1 MLKFKKMLNIE
12 SSLFNINSGVLRR
25 NEYYTG

>member
-1 MLKFKKMLNIE
+1 MLKFKKLFTLQN
-12 SSLFNINSGVLRR
+12 SLFNINSGVLRR